1 MLLPIRPAELGKTT
15 NTTFTTSYNL
25 LCVAILLQGK
35 QQNTTFL
42 VNHELKQSLLKLCH
56 GAKKCH
62 KMEHLR
68 LECASL
74 LSWRSVVHSCF
85 PCRNPWSAW
94 ASKRRLSPR
103 SVVSCC
109 KSCSS
114 CFLCVHVESHH
125 FREEPQF
132 FLSLLGQATTTGCGD
147 RSLSL
152 RRGSR
157 SESLPYCADRHRH
170 TFLYRFPS
178 HLFS

>member
-1 MLLPIRPAELGKTT
+1 MSLNRACLSYAMARKSAIKW
-15 NTTFTTSYNL
+15 NTFALNAHPYCPGEALFIVVSL
-25 LCVAILLQGK
+25 AAP
-35 QQNTTFL
+35 L
-42 VNHELKQSLLKLCH
+42 VCM
-56 GAKKCH
+56 G
-62 KMEHLR
+62 
-68 LECASL
+68 LEEAM
-74 LSWRSVVHSCF
+74 
-85 PCRNPWSAW
+85 
-94 ASKRRLSPR
+94 SPR
-103 SVVSCC
+103 SVVTCC